1 MKVNDGLIS
10 QADHASVKTNNQSWR
25 LNGMPVSKA

>member
-1 MKVNDGLIS
+1 MEVNDGLIS
-10 QADHASVKTNNQSWR
+10 QADNASVKKDMQCWG